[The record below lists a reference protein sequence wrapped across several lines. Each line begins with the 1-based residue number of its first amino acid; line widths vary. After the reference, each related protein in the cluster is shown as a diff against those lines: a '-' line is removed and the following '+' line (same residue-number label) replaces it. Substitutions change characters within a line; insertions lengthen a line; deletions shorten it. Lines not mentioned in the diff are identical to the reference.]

1 MSVQMAALAYT
12 NQGLK
17 EHSLNTMGI
26 ALKYSDNYYSEA
38 CVSRINSALK
48 KKRFSPSEFTEM
60 VKIAAGLHDIGKG
73 ADHYQQQF
81 GKNSHGKPSF
91 YLHEI
96 PSAVIA
102 KKLMESAGYDSDR
115 VLLVSIAILFHH
127 TAMRP
132 FDQQETCLKYFK
144 KDWVFSR
151 HRTDLDELSS
161 NVLNSKFT
169 LNRIGIEDAESFMD
183 WIKRVA
189 GNIEKSRLAKL
200 YCLIAAP
207 MIYGDN
213 IDAKSRG
220 GNARKSRFV
229 EELEETIDV

>member
-1 MSVQMAALAYT
+1 MSAQMAALAYT

-26 ALKYSDNYYSEA
+26 ALRYSDNHYSEA
-38 CVSRINSALK
+38 CVSRMNSALK
-48 KKRFSPSEFTEM
+48 KKRFFPSDFTEM

-73 ADHYQQQF
+73 ADHYQEQF
-81 GKNSHGKPSF
+81 WKNPHVKPSF
-91 YLHEI
+91 YLHEV

-102 KKLMESAGYDSDR
+102 KKLMESVGYDSDQ
-115 VLLVSIAILFHH
+115 VFLVSIAILFHH

-132 FDQQETCLKYFK
+132 FDQQETCLKSLK
-144 KDWVFSR
+144 KDWSFSR

-161 NVLNSKFT
+161 NVLNTKFT
-169 LNRIGIEDAESFMD
+169 LNRIGLEDAKSFMD

-189 GNIEKSRLAKL
+189 SNSEKSRLAKL
-200 YCLIAAP
+200 YCLIATP

-213 IDAKSRG
+213 IDAKSRD
-220 GNARKSRFV
+220 GNVRKSRFM